1 MLFQSPASESNRNNK
16 ATYYIQM
23 TERTIKDLPSLTW
36 RRLRLCWRKD
46 EIHHRCDID
55 NAAVLAWLSAHRT
68 QKQKNITLC
77 PLHSYWMNFPISP
90 WCENCGNG
98 WWLQNFLRALKLH
111 LPRTASTSNDMMPF
125 SLHGSYKKKGIF
137 SCASNFS
144 VKGHLMC
151 SICWYMSR
159 HQAKKSVWMAGESQK
174 DFLQNAS
181 HFFISIPNCPS
192 GT

>member
-1 MLFQSPASESNRNNK
+1 
-16 ATYYIQM
+16 M

-77 PLHSYWMNFPISP
+77 PLHILNEFSDISLMWKLVDGFTISCVRWNYNFPGPHQHQMI
-90 WCENCGNG
+90 WCP
-98 WWLQNFLRALKLH
+98 FLSMVPIR
-111 LPRTASTSNDMMPF
+111 
-125 SLHGSYKKKGIF
+125 KKGIF

>member
-1 MLFQSPASESNRNNK
+1 
-16 ATYYIQM
+16 M
-23 TERTIKDLPSLTW
+23 TEMIYLHYPEETSSLLKKGWNPSSMWHWQCSSPCMAVCTSNPKTKEHHFMPLTYIEWIFRYLLDVKIAGMVDGFTISCVRW
-36 RRLRLCWRKD
+36 
-46 EIHHRCDID
+46 
-55 NAAVLAWLSAHRT
+55 N
-68 QKQKNITLC
+68 
-77 PLHSYWMNFPISP
+77 YNFPGPHQHQMI
-90 WCENCGNG
+90 WCP
-98 WWLQNFLRALKLH
+98 FLSMVPIR
-111 LPRTASTSNDMMPF
+111 
-125 SLHGSYKKKGIF
+125 KKGIF

>member
-1 MLFQSPASESNRNNK
+1 
-16 ATYYIQM
+16 M
-23 TERTIKDLPSLTW
+23 TERTIYDLPSLSW
-36 RRLRLCWRKD
+36 G
-46 EIHHRCDID
+46 DIVFVEERMKSIID
-55 NAAVLAWLSAHRT
+55 VTLTMQQSLHGCLHIEPKNKRT
-68 QKQKNITLC
+68 SLYAPYI
-77 PLHSYWMNFPISP
+77 YWMNFPISP

-98 WWLQNFLRALKLH
+98 WWLHNFLRALKLQ

-125 SLHGSYKKKGIF
+125 SLYGSYKKKGIF

-159 HQAKKSVWMAGESQK
+159 HQAKKSVRWRGNLKKIFSPKES
-174 DFLQNAS
+174 AS
-181 HFFISIPNCPS
+181 YFFISIPNCPS